1 MAFSSLL
8 PSSSFFCLKQ
18 SGSTIR
24 DKRKRRKRG
33 KGQRKRRAEKEKIEE
48 LIWIIK

>member
-1 MAFSSLL
+1 MAFYSLL
-8 PSSSFFCLKQ
+8 PSSFFCLKQ

-33 KGQRKRRAEKEKIEE
+33 EGPRKRS
-48 LIWIIK
+48 